1 MFVRLIFAKPP
12 QRPGRIPVKSVR
24 SRWAL
29 AVFNTVVTLGLTPLA
44 AAAHWASYAYSPST
58 DYGFTS
64 YQHLNRTSAE
74 QAAMQG
80 CGQGQ
85 NGQANTDCKVLVS
98 STSPLWM
105 VIVQTQERLFWGL
118 DPFRK
123 QAEDSTLRLCRRQ
136 TEKAAKDKQQCQIR
150 LVVYPSSGVQQ
161 SQYRPRPV
169 SPPATKPA
177 EAKPTEAKPAAGASP
192 QPSTLQSP
200 VPQAP
205 APSSLPNPNP

>member
-1 MFVRLIFAKPP
+1 MSVRQIVVKPP
-12 QRPGRIPVKSVR
+12 RLSGSTPVKRAR
-24 SRWAL
+24 SRWTL
-29 AVFNTVVTLGLTPLA
+29 AVLNAVVTLGLTPLA

-64 YQHLNRTSAE
+64 YQHLTRANAE

-85 NGQANTDCKVLVS
+85 NGQANADCKVLVS

-105 VIVQTQERLFWGL
+105 VIVQTQKQLFWGL

-136 TEKAAKDKQQCQIR
+136 TEKAAKDKPQDKQQCQIR

-161 SQYRPRPV
+161 SVYRPRPV
-169 SPPATKPA
+169 SSPA
-177 EAKPTEAKPAAGASP
+177 AKPTEAKPAAGASP
-192 QPSTLQSP
+192 QP
-200 VPQAP
+200 
-205 APSSLPNPNP
+205 

>member
-1 MFVRLIFAKPP
+1 MSVRQIFVTPP
-12 QRPGRIPVKSVR
+12 QRPGRIPVKSAR

-29 AVFNTVVTLGLTPLA
+29 AVFNAVVTLGLTPLA

-85 NGQANTDCKVLVS
+85 NGQANADCKVLVS

-105 VIVQTQERLFWGL
+105 VIVQTQEQLFWGL

-123 QAEDSTLRLCRRQ
+123 QAEVSTLRLCRRQ

-161 SQYRPRPV
+161 SVYRPRPV
-169 SPPATKPA
+169 LPPATKPA
-177 EAKPTEAKPAAGASP
+177 EAKPTEAEAEPAAGASP
-192 QPSTLQSP
+192 QPSTPQSP
-200 VPQAP
+200 APQAP
-205 APSSLPNPNP
+205 PRPNP